1 MDFTGERYLPERRGD
16 IALEH
21 RHRYLLACTY
31 ANGKDVLDIA
41 CGEGYGSSMLADVAK
56 SVIGVDIAEE
66 AIAHA
71 STQYAASNLAFR
83 QGNAAEIPLEDA
95 SVDLVVSFETIEHHD
110 RHEDMLREIKRVLRP
125 GGLLLISSPDKH
137 EYTDVSGEQNE
148 FHVHELYRNEFETLL
163 SSHFAH
169 HKLSGQRVT
178 YASVLASA
186 DPNESFIS
194 WEDDAATADSGLS
207 RPLYFIALASDGPL
221 PPPPAQCAK
230 NACGRERLR
239 PTAQGACRQ
248 TAGRPARTRQMYFYP
263 EGTERSPSGGCRSAL
278 QKKCGFAG

>member
-1 MDFTGERYLPERRGD
+1 MFWGGFYMDFTGERYLPERRGD

-137 EYTDVSGEQNE
+137 GI
-148 FHVHELYRNEFETLL
+148 HR
-163 SSHFAH
+163 
-169 HKLSGQRVT
+169 R
-178 YASVLASA
+178 
-186 DPNESFIS
+186 I
-194 WEDDAATADSGLS
+194 
-207 RPLYFIALASDGPL
+207 R
-221 PPPPAQCAK
+221 
-230 NACGRERLR
+230 
-239 PTAQGACRQ
+239 
-248 TAGRPARTRQMYFYP
+248 RT
-263 EGTERSPSGGCRSAL
+263 
-278 QKKCGFAG
+278 K

>member
-1 MDFTGERYLPERRGD
+1 MLLNTG
-16 IALEH
+16 
-21 RHRYLLACTY
+21 HRYLRPVTY

-125 GGLLLISSPDKH
+125 
-137 EYTDVSGEQNE
+137 V
-148 FHVHELYRNEFETLL
+148 V
-163 SSHFAH
+163 
-169 HKLSGQRVT
+169 
-178 YASVLASA
+178 
-186 DPNESFIS
+186 
-194 WEDDAATADSGLS
+194 
-207 RPLYFIALASDGPL
+207 
-221 PPPPAQCAK
+221 C
-230 NACGRERLR
+230 C
-239 PTAQGACRQ
+239 
-248 TAGRPARTRQMYFYP
+248 
-263 EGTERSPSGGCRSAL
+263 
-278 QKKCGFAG
+278 